1 MRKRFSPNWEA
12 SCQPRK
18 QRKYRFNAPL
28 HVRKK
33 FTASHLSRELRKK
46 YQLRSLGLR
55 KGDRVKVM
63 RGQFKGKTGKVE
75 RVDLRREKVY
85 VAGIDITK
93 KEGSKAF
100 IPIHPSKLALQE
112 LNLDDRRR
120 REKLKTFE
128 TK

>member
-75 RVDLRREKVY
+75 RVDLRR
-85 VAGIDITK
+85 D
-93 KEGSKAF
+93 KAF